1 MISYA
6 QNFEDVILERLFK
19 SRKTGFYVDIGACH
33 PIYDSVTHHFY
44 LKGWSGINVEPQPKL
59 FTELQAAR
67 ERDINLQC
75 CVGAQADTRTFYIT
89 KDIGTS
95 TLNQVIAEHYREER
109 SIDQELTVELVTLNQ
124 IWSEHVGNRQVDFMK
139 IDVEGCEGDVLFGA
153 DFSVVAPSVLVIEA
167 TVPNSQELSHE
178 QWEELVLDHYQL
190 IYFDGLNRFYARKG
204 SQFGTSIEI
213 IPPNVFDHFKPYS
226 LELLEQA
233 NESLTL
239 DNEMQRQQIQTLITQ
254 LSQKDA
260 ALNDAAHAYENL
272 LRAYEQK
279 ERDLQNAF
287 AAFQAREE
295 ELRNTQKKLNAIEI
309 VPPNDFKPYPHELL
323 EQANE
328 SLTLDNKAL
337 KQQIQTILTQVS
349 HKDAALDDAG
359 HAYENLLKA
368 YEQKE
373 RDLQNTLVALQAKE
387 EELRSR

>member
-109 SIDQELTVELVTLNQ
+109 SIDQELTVELITLNQ
-124 IWSEHVGNRQVDFMK
+124 IWSEHVGDRQVDFMK
-139 IDVEGCEGDVLFGA
+139 IDVEGYEREVLSGA

-167 TVPNSQELSHE
+167 TIPNSQELCHE

-190 IYFDGLNRFYARKG
+190 IYFDGLNRFYVRQG
-204 SQFGTSIEI
+204 WQFGTGVEI
-213 IPPNVFDHFKPYS
+213 VPPNVFDHFKPYPHV
-226 LELLEQA
+226 LLEQA
-233 NESLTL
+233 KESLTL
-239 DNEMQRQQIQTLITQ
+239 ENEALRQQIHTLLTQ
-254 LSQKDA
+254 L
-260 ALNDAAHAYENL
+260 
-272 LRAYEQK
+272 
-279 ERDLQNAF
+279 
-287 AAFQAREE
+287 
-295 ELRNTQKKLNAIEI
+295 
-309 VPPNDFKPYPHELL
+309 
-323 EQANE
+323 
-328 SLTLDNKAL
+328 
-337 KQQIQTILTQVS
+337 S

-359 HAYENLLKA
+359 HAYENLLRA

-373 RDLQNTLVALQAKE
+373 TDLQNTLVALQAKE
-387 EELRSR
+387 EELRSTQKKCGAEDAARLLPR